1 MKSNKSILFQILMI
15 VGALILVNVLSERFF
30 VRLDFTEDRIYTLS
44 DATKDILESLEEP
57 VTVTAYFTRGSQ
69 QQIEKAR
76 QDFKDLLIEYANISG
91 GMLNYEFL
99 NPNDDPQ
106 VEQEAM
112 QSGIQPLVI
121 SVREKNQVKQQKVYL
136 GAKITLGE
144 QTDIIP
150 VMQPGA
156 AMEYALSSSIKKLSV
171 IDKPKVG
178 LIQGHGEPSMNAYQQ
193 AMQQLLVL
201 YDVQPVTLS
210 DENTTLAEFKT
221 LAIIAP
227 TDSFPEPDL
236 QALDDYLA
244 SGGNL
249 YVAFNRF
256 DADYQASMRGNLVET
271 NLASWLES
279 KGLKV
284 ENNCVVD
291 ASSGTVGVR
300 QQTGFMTFTRQIPFP
315 YWPMIRKF
323 DEDMPITQGLEQV
336 TLQLASTIN
345 FTGDTSLAF
354 NPFLL
359 TSEKSGT
366 LPLPVYFNAQK
377 EWTENDFPLEN
388 LTIGAILEGPI
399 VSETPAS
406 IVLIGDG
413 DFAIN
418 GEGQE
423 AQQRKAD
430 NVSLMVNAIDFLSD
444 DTGLIDLRTKEVTSR
459 PLDELEEGK
468 STFLKWLNFALPLV
482 LVVLYGI
489 IRSQMRRRK
498 RIKRMEEGY
507 V

>member
-1 MKSNKSILFQILMI
+1 MKHKKSIASQIILI
-15 VGALILVNVLSERFF
+15 VVVLVLVNVLSEKFF
-30 VRLDFTEDRIYTLS
+30 VRLDFTEDKIYTLS
-44 DATKDILESLEEP
+44 DATRDILKSLDEP

-76 QDFKDLLIEYANISG
+76 QDFKDLLIEYSNVSG

-99 NPNDDPQ
+99 NPNEDQ
-106 VEQEAM
+106 QIEQEA
-112 QSGIQPLVI
+112 QQAGIQPLVI
-121 SVREKNQVKQQKVYL
+121 SVRESDQVKQQKVYL
-136 GAKITLGE
+136 GAKITMGE
-144 QTDIIP
+144 QTDVIP

-178 LIQGHGEPSMNAYQQ
+178 LIQGHGEPSMNSYQQ

-201 YDVQPVTLS
+201 YDVQPVTIS
-210 DENTTLAEFKT
+210 DENTTLADFKT

-227 TDSFPEPDL
+227 TDSFPDADL
-236 QALDDYLA
+236 QALDNYL
-244 SGGNL
+244 STGGNL
-249 YVAFNRF
+249 YVAFNRLEGDF
-256 DADYQASMRGNLVET
+256 QSMRGNRVET
-271 NLASWLES
+271 NLGDWLEE

-315 YWPMIRKF
+315 YWPMIRNF
-323 DEDMPITQGLEQV
+323 NDDMPITQGLEQV
-336 TLQLASTIN
+336 MLQLASTIN
-345 FTGDTSLAF
+345 FTGDTSLHF

-366 LPLPVYFNAQK
+366 LPLPVFFNVQK
-377 EWTENDFPLEN
+377 EWGNNDFPLEN
-388 LTIGAILEGPI
+388 LTVGAILEGPI
-399 VSETPAS
+399 VSQTPAS
-406 IVLIGDG
+406 IVVIGDG

-423 AQQRKAD
+423 AQQRQPD

-459 PLDELEEGK
+459 PLDELEEGR
-468 STFLKWLNFALPLV
+468 STLLKWLNFALPLL
-482 LVVLYGI
+482 LVIIYGI
-489 IRSQMRRRK
+489 IRSQIRRRK

>member
-1 MKSNKSILFQILMI
+1 
-15 VGALILVNVLSERFF
+15 
-30 VRLDFTEDRIYTLS
+30 
-44 DATKDILESLEEP
+44 
-57 VTVTAYFTRGSQ
+57 
-69 QQIEKAR
+69 
-76 QDFKDLLIEYANISG
+76 
-91 GMLNYEFL
+91 MLNYEFL
-99 NPNDDPQ
+99 NPNEDPQ

-112 QSGIQPLVI
+112 QAGIQPLVI
-121 SVREKNQVKQQKVYL
+121 NVREKDQVSQQKVYL
-136 GAKITLGE
+136 GAKITMGE

-178 LIQGHGEPSMNAYQQ
+178 LVQGHGEPSMNAYQQ

-210 DENTTLAEFKT
+210 DENTSLADFKT

-236 QALDDYLA
+236 QALDNYLA

-249 YVAFNRF
+249 YVAFNKF
-256 DADYQASMRGNLVET
+256 EGDFQSMRGNLVET
-271 NLASWLES
+271 NLGTWLEE
-279 KGLKV
+279 KGLKL

-323 DEDMPITQGLEQV
+323 DQEMPITKGLEQV
-336 TLQLASTIN
+336 MLQLASTIN
-345 FTGDTSLAF
+345 FTGDTSLAY

-359 TSEKSGT
+359 SSEKSGT
-366 LPLPVYFNAQK
+366 LPLPVFFNVQK
-377 EWTENDFPLEN
+377 EWANSDFPLEN
-388 LTIGAILEGPI
+388 LTVGAILEGPI

-423 AQQRKAD
+423 AQQRQPD

-459 PLDELEEGK
+459 PLEELEEGR

-482 LVVLYGI
+482 LVILYGI

>member
-1 MKSNKSILFQILMI
+1 MKNKKSIASQIILI
-15 VGALILVNVLSERFF
+15 VVVLVLVNVLSEKFF
-30 VRLDFTEDRIYTLS
+30 VRLDFTEDKIYTLS
-44 DATKDILESLEEP
+44 DATRDILKSLDEP

-76 QDFKDLLIEYANISG
+76 QDFKDLLIEYSNVSG

-99 NPNDDPQ
+99 NPNEDQ
-106 VEQEAM
+106 QIEQEA
-112 QSGIQPLVI
+112 QQAGIQPLVI
-121 SVREKNQVKQQKVYL
+121 SVRESDQVKQQKVYL
-136 GAKITLGE
+136 GAKITMGE
-144 QTDIIP
+144 QTDVIP

-178 LIQGHGEPSMNAYQQ
+178 LIQGHGEPTMNSYQQ

-210 DENTTLAEFKT
+210 DENTTLADFKT

-227 TDSFPEPDL
+227 TDSFPDADL
-236 QALDDYLA
+236 QALDNYL
-244 SGGNL
+244 STGGNL
-249 YVAFNRF
+249 YVAFNRLEGDF
-256 DADYQASMRGNLVET
+256 QSMRGNLVET
-271 NLASWLES
+271 NLGDWLEE

-315 YWPMIRKF
+315 YWPMIRNF
-323 DEDMPITQGLEQV
+323 NDDMPITQGLEQV
-336 TLQLASTIN
+336 MLQLASTIN
-345 FTGDTSLAF
+345 FTGDTSLQF
-354 NPFLL
+354 NPFLI

-366 LPLPVYFNAQK
+366 LPLPVFFNVQK
-377 EWTENDFPLEN
+377 EWGNNDYPLEN
-388 LTIGAILEGPI
+388 LTVGAILEGPI

-406 IVLIGDG
+406 IVVIGDG

-423 AQQRKAD
+423 AQQRQAD

-459 PLDELEEGK
+459 PLDELEKGR
-468 STFLKWLNFALPLV
+468 STLLKWLNFALPLL
-482 LVVLYGI
+482 LVIIYGI
-489 IRSQMRRRK
+489 IRSQIRRRK